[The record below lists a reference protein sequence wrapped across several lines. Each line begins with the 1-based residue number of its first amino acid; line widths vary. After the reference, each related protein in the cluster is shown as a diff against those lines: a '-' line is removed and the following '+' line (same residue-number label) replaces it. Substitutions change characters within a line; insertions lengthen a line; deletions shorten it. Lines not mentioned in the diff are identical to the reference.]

1 MVSVFDQTELRLPK
15 PNYDYITNEDGARK
29 AMSFLANYPTHS
41 IDTETTALDM
51 YEAKISLI
59 QIGVNDKVF
68 VFDVRHETEH
78 SSLHKDVL
86 KPILTSN
93 DHKRILQNA
102 LFDMKM
108 IYRHMGFYLSNI
120 YDTMLVEQLLNLGL
134 PGVKV
139 NLPALLLRYLG
150 ITMQKEPRL
159 TFQDYN
165 QKFQNFQLEYAAND
179 VVALETIKDLQW
191 SKVQQEGL
199 ENVCRLEFEFLVPM
213 AEMEGNG
220 ILLDVDR
227 WSSIMVEVKKEM
239 IETGN
244 AVKSILEENQDQST
258 LFGVS
263 TINIDS
269 NLQLKKALNR
279 YGLNMD
285 NTSVDTLKKHK
296 GVPVIDALLDYRSA
310 QKLISTYSDSL
321 IEKINPHTGRL
332 HTDFKQLVAT
342 GRMSSARPN
351 LQNIPKKQ
359 KFRSCFIAKEDYSLV
374 TSDMASCELRILGNL
389 SEDPV
394 FLDCFENN
402 IDLHTRTASEIFDVH
417 LDKVTHD
424 MRGIA
429 KNINFGLCVL
439 EDTKVITDKGIKEI
453 KNVNIGEKISHDLG
467 VNEIIDKK
475 FMGEKEVF
483 EIKTKYGYTLEA
495 TSDHLIKV
503 IDENGNYI
511 DKKLSN
517 TDINKDYM
525 CIKLGSD
532 LFPKNNYKFDKFSIK
547 RKTIYKHFEL
557 PNTLDEDWATFL
569 GLYVSE
575 GHLHKSRCGHYDGIH
590 FGISSEEK
598 DFVNVFD
605 SLLNKLFKKFG
616 KRKRKKENIIVY
628 TINSVLIAEW
638 IKSLFIC
645 DFKNKTST
653 IEVPECV
660 KQSPKK
666 IQAAFIKAL
675 FEGDGTIFHRVNYYR
690 VGYYSK
696 SINLMTDL
704 QIILLNFGILSTL
717 YLVSDKRYPNENYYI
732 LRIISKY
739 NHLFMEDIGFLTN
752 HKNNKKIDNRLFI
765 RSCFVFPYQ
774 KRRLLRIENKLRA
787 IKYKTIKNWNNI
799 RYLHRRINSTSIKG
813 LGNFYLDQFAEYDP
827 FFKFIYD
834 NNIVPLPIKSIKSKG
849 IKKVYDISVDEHQY
863 FLANGFIVHNCYGIS
878 PVGLARS
885 LKISKKEA
893 KRMIDKYF
901 ERYSGVERYLE
912 KAGKGAILNR
922 YTTTISGRKR
932 YYNLPEYDHPDR
944 KKIQR
949 SIERKGKNAN
959 IQGASSDTI
968 KEAMVLLVDR
978 LVKGG
983 YDAKLLLTVH
993 DEVVV
998 EVKEDQKY
1006 EVGKIVSQCLIDGFG
1021 RYFSLIPMEADS
1033 LIGPCWLKSSCE
1045 NKINGVECGNTE
1057 MRFVPDDRYGTK
1069 LICNKCGAGQE

>member
-1 MVSVFDQTELRLPK
+1 MTSVFDQTELRFPK
-15 PNYDYITNEDGARK
+15 PNYDYITNEDDARK
-29 AMSFLANYPTHS
+29 AMNFLANYPIHS

-93 DHKRILQNA
+93 KHTRILQNA
-102 LFDMKM
+102 SFDMKM

-150 ITMQKEPRL
+150 ISMQKEPRL

-285 NTSVDTLKKHK
+285 NTGVDTLKKHQ
-296 GVPVIDALLDYRSA
+296 GVPVIDALLDYRGA
-310 QKLISTYSDSL
+310 QKLISTYSDTL

-342 GRMSSARPN
+342 GRMSSSRPN
-351 LQNIPKKQ
+351 LQNIPHAQ
-359 KFRSCFIAKEDYSLV
+359 KFRSCFVAKEGYSLV

-394 FLDCFENN
+394 FLDCFKNN

-417 LDKVTHD
+417 IDKVTHD
-424 MRGIA
+424 MRNAA
-429 KNINFGLCVL
+429 KGINFGLC
-439 EDTKVITDKGIKEI
+439 
-453 KNVNIGEKISHDLG
+453 
-467 VNEIIDKK
+467 
-475 FMGEKEVF
+475 
-483 EIKTKYGYTLEA
+483 
-495 TSDHLIKV
+495 
-503 IDENGNYI
+503 
-511 DKKLSN
+511 
-517 TDINKDYM
+517 
-525 CIKLGSD
+525 
-532 LFPKNNYKFDKFSIK
+532 
-547 RKTIYKHFEL
+547 
-557 PNTLDEDWATFL
+557 
-569 GLYVSE
+569 
-575 GHLHKSRCGHYDGIH
+575 
-590 FGISSEEK
+590 
-598 DFVNVFD
+598 
-605 SLLNKLFKKFG
+605 
-616 KRKRKKENIIVY
+616 
-628 TINSVLIAEW
+628 
-638 IKSLFIC
+638 
-645 DFKNKTST
+645 
-653 IEVPECV
+653 
-660 KQSPKK
+660 
-666 IQAAFIKAL
+666 
-675 FEGDGTIFHRVNYYR
+675 
-690 VGYYSK
+690 
-696 SINLMTDL
+696 
-704 QIILLNFGILSTL
+704 
-717 YLVSDKRYPNENYYI
+717 
-732 LRIISKY
+732 
-739 NHLFMEDIGFLTN
+739 
-752 HKNNKKIDNRLFI
+752 
-765 RSCFVFPYQ
+765 
-774 KRRLLRIENKLRA
+774 
-787 IKYKTIKNWNNI
+787 
-799 RYLHRRINSTSIKG
+799 
-813 LGNFYLDQFAEYDP
+813 
-827 FFKFIYD
+827 
-834 NNIVPLPIKSIKSKG
+834 
-849 IKKVYDISVDEHQY
+849 
-863 FLANGFIVHNCYGIS
+863 YGIS
-878 PVGLARS
+878 PIGLARG

-901 ERYSGVERYLE
+901 KRYSGIEKYLE
-912 KAGKGAILNR
+912 KAGKSAILNR
-922 YTTTISGRKR
+922 HTTTISGRKR
-932 YYNLPEYDHPDR
+932 YYSLPEYDHPDR

-949 SIERKGKNAN
+949 SIERRGKNAS
-959 IQGASSDTI
+959 IQGSLVFDTNIKGLGNIGKYVNKEVELETGFGRNTAIGVYSGEKDVYELKLSNGAELNITLEHQIPVCTNSGMVDKRVEDIVLNNDMLIIPLGVENGKETDLSGYKYIKGHWRETYKKYPYPNKMDSKLAFIIGCLIGDGSYSRHDNFRFVCPSIQRELFDKFNSCVYSLFKYKPKTSYAHKNDSNRKPLPRSVVHSVAIRGFLKHIGLNYVIHRNKSIPEYFFIETIENKGALLNGLFSTDGGFTKSSGPNFTTTSEKLAHGVHQLLFSLGINSNLKTYENDNGAVYRLQVPRRFNKKFKKYISFSVDKKTDMLNIYSVPPKAGDHSLAPDFIPKTIEKVFRRDSEIYNNLSFNDKAHLRRFKLGECSYTSWRKFYNLMPDGEDKKYLSQFLYYDFCKAISLKNVGKKKTYDLVCEKAPKYFIANGVIVHNSNADTI
-968 KEAMVLLVDR
+968 KESMILLVDR
-978 LVKGG
+978 IIKGG

-993 DEVVV
+993 DEVIV

-1006 EVGKIVSQCLIDGFG
+1006 EVGEIVSQCLVDGFG

-1033 LIGPCWLKSSCE
+1033 LIGPCWLKGSCE
-1045 NKINGVECGNTE
+1045 NKVNGIECGNTE
-1057 MRFVPDDRYGTK
+1057 MKFVSGGEYGTK

>member
-15 PNYDYITNEDGARK
+15 PNYDYITNEGDAKK
-29 AMSFLANYPTHS
+29 AMSFLANYPIHS
-41 IDTETTALDM
+41 IDTETTGLDM

-93 DHKRILQNA
+93 NHTRILQNA

-108 IYRHMGFYLSNI
+108 IYRHMGFYLSNT

-139 NLPALLLRYLG
+139 NLSALLLRYLG

-165 QKFQNFQLEYAAND
+165 QKFRDFQLIYAAND
-179 VVALETIKDLQW
+179 TVALETIKDLQW

-285 NTSVDTLKKHK
+285 NTGADTLKKHK
-296 GVPVIDALLDYRSA
+296 GVPVIDALLDYRGA
-310 QKLISTYSDSL
+310 QKLISTYSDTL

-359 KFRSCFIAKEDYSLV
+359 KFRSCFIAKEGYSLV

-394 FLDCFENN
+394 FLDCFKNN

-417 LDKVTHD
+417 IDKVTHD
-424 MRGIA
+424 MRNAA
-429 KNINFGLCVL
+429 KSINFGLC
-439 EDTKVITDKGIKEI
+439 
-453 KNVNIGEKISHDLG
+453 
-467 VNEIIDKK
+467 
-475 FMGEKEVF
+475 
-483 EIKTKYGYTLEA
+483 
-495 TSDHLIKV
+495 
-503 IDENGNYI
+503 
-511 DKKLSN
+511 
-517 TDINKDYM
+517 
-525 CIKLGSD
+525 
-532 LFPKNNYKFDKFSIK
+532 
-547 RKTIYKHFEL
+547 
-557 PNTLDEDWATFL
+557 
-569 GLYVSE
+569 
-575 GHLHKSRCGHYDGIH
+575 
-590 FGISSEEK
+590 
-598 DFVNVFD
+598 
-605 SLLNKLFKKFG
+605 
-616 KRKRKKENIIVY
+616 
-628 TINSVLIAEW
+628 
-638 IKSLFIC
+638 
-645 DFKNKTST
+645 
-653 IEVPECV
+653 
-660 KQSPKK
+660 
-666 IQAAFIKAL
+666 
-675 FEGDGTIFHRVNYYR
+675 
-690 VGYYSK
+690 
-696 SINLMTDL
+696 
-704 QIILLNFGILSTL
+704 
-717 YLVSDKRYPNENYYI
+717 
-732 LRIISKY
+732 
-739 NHLFMEDIGFLTN
+739 
-752 HKNNKKIDNRLFI
+752 
-765 RSCFVFPYQ
+765 
-774 KRRLLRIENKLRA
+774 
-787 IKYKTIKNWNNI
+787 
-799 RYLHRRINSTSIKG
+799 
-813 LGNFYLDQFAEYDP
+813 
-827 FFKFIYD
+827 
-834 NNIVPLPIKSIKSKG
+834 
-849 IKKVYDISVDEHQY
+849 
-863 FLANGFIVHNCYGIS
+863 YGIS
-878 PVGLARS
+878 PIGLARG

-901 ERYSGVERYLE
+901 ERYSGIEKYLE
-912 KAGKGAILNR
+912 KAGKGAVLNR

-949 SIERKGKNAN
+949 SIERRGKNAN

-978 LVKGG
+978 LVKDG

-1033 LIGPCWLKSSCE
+1033 LIGPCWLKGSCE
-1045 NKINGVECGNTE
+1045 NKVNDIECGNTE
-1057 MRFVPDDRYGTK
+1057 MKFVPGGEYGTK
-1069 LICNKCGAGQE
+1069 LVCDKCGAGQE